1 MGADVTHPPAGD
13 ERKPSIAAVS
23 CNTLTTSQS
32 VKWFAQV
39 YIGVYMIVC
48 YSTCSSTVVGGI
60 QFFQSRQTSSK
71 RTHPHSHTHKQH
83 NTHAH
88 THAHPACIHACTS
101 IHTNVH
107 TCMLHTHTH
116 THTLCTHTHTLTLAG
131 GQHGCPSQSL
141 QCNCAYPATP
151 SGDYLRAGLHGERD
165 AHQLL
170 QEHPLQA
177 PQDHLLP

>member
-1 MGADVTHPPAGD
+1 MIPLLPSLLFLLLSHRLPPYIQRPTVFQSPVIFMGADVTHPPAGD

-23 CNTLTTSQS
+23 CYTLTTSQS

-39 YIGVYMIVC
+39 YIGVYIIVC
-48 YSTCSSTVVGGI
+48 YSTCRSTVVGGI
-60 QFFQSRQTSSK
+60 QFCQSRQTSSK

-116 THTLCTHTHTLTLAG
+116 TYIVYTCTHTHT
-131 GQHGCPSQSL
+131 PS
-141 QCNCAYPATP
+141 
-151 SGDYLRAGLHGERD
+151 H
-165 AHQLL
+165 
-170 QEHPLQA
+170 
-177 PQDHLLP
+177 

>member
-48 YSTCSSTVVGGI
+48 YSTCSSMVVGGI
-60 QFFQSRQTSSK
+60 QFCQSRQTSSK

-116 THTLCTHTHTLTLAG
+116 TYIVYTRTHTHTHPHTSWWPAWMPIPVATVQLCVSSNTVRRL
-131 GQHGCPSQSL
+131 SQSW
-141 QCNCAYPATP
+141 PP
-151 SGDYLRAGLHGERD
+151 W
-165 AHQLL
+165 
-170 QEHPLQA
+170 
-177 PQDHLLP
+177 

>member
-23 CNTLTTSQS
+23 CYTLTTSQS

-39 YIGVYMIVC
+39 YIGMYMIVC

-60 QFFQSRQTSSK
+60 QFCQSRQTSSK

-83 NTHAH
+83 N

-116 THTLCTHTHTLTLAG
+116 THTLCTHTHTHPHTSWWPAWMPIPVATVQLCVSSNTVRRL
-131 GQHGCPSQSL
+131 SQSW
-141 QCNCAYPATP
+141 PP
-151 SGDYLRAGLHGERD
+151 W
-165 AHQLL
+165 
-170 QEHPLQA
+170 
-177 PQDHLLP
+177 